1 MKKILL
7 QIIKDIPFFLGCIFL
22 AFFIWIFATMTSDP
36 SEVGRFPQ
44 TITIETI
51 GLDENEMIT
60 SGIPNSVSVNL
71 RAPNSVWRRMSLE
84 RVSGKAIID
93 VTDLDAGTHQ
103 VPIEVQIGISPIQI
117 VSVSPATATLVIEEY
132 DTKDFEV
139 QVDEIGDI
147 PTAFRA
153 DAPIVVPETVLISGT
168 VSQLDKINKVSVS
181 LERDN
186 NTTESI
192 QTTLPV
198 SAYSE
203 DGRVIRDLT
212 ITPDKVE
219 VTQDI
224 RMRGGYRIISVKLS
238 VKGEI
243 ANGYRVDNL
252 SVDPGFVTVY
262 SADKELLNSLNS
274 YIETEPVYLD
284 ELYASTSRKLS
295 LNVPE
300 GITLVGD
307 TTVTAKVEISAIE
320 STTSIAEI
328 PVSLVGLEDGMEAY
342 VSPATIDV
350 VLSGPMVSL
359 SEIESEDIHATV
371 GVQDLREGNYQL
383 APNVEVAS
391 ADTITVQSIQPGTV
405 EVQITMIPSESIE
418 ESDTEEND
426 LEK

>member
-1 MKKILL
+1 MK
-7 QIIKDIPFFLGCIFL
+7 
-22 AFFIWIFATMTSDP
+22 
-36 SEVGRFPQ
+36 
-44 TITIETI
+44 
-51 GLDENEMIT
+51 
-60 SGIPNSVSVNL
+60 
-71 RAPNSVWRRMSLE
+71 E

-93 VTDLDAGTHQ
+93 VTGLDAGTHQ
-103 VPIEVQIGISPIQI
+103 VPIDVQIGISPVQI
-117 VSVSPATATLVIEEY
+117 VSVSPAMVTLVIEEF
-132 DTKDFEV
+132 DTKEFEV
-139 QVDEIGDI
+139 EVDEIGDI

-153 DAPIVVPETVLISGT
+153 DAPVVVPETVSISGT
-168 VSQLDKINKVSVS
+168 VSQLDKIDKVSVL
-181 LERDN
+181 LEHNN

-203 DGRVIRDLT
+203 DGRVIRDIT
-212 ITPDKVE
+212 ITPEKVD

-224 RMRGGYRIISVKLS
+224 RMRGGYRILSVKLS

-243 ANGYRVDNL
+243 ANGYRVENL

-284 ELYASTSRKLS
+284 ELFATTSRKLS

-307 TTVTAKVEISAIE
+307 TTVNATVEISAIE

-328 PVSLVGLEDGMEAY
+328 PVSLVGLEDGMDAY
-342 VSPATIDV
+342 ISPATIDV

-359 SEIESEDIHATV
+359 SEIGSEDIHAV
-371 GVQDLREGNYQL
+371 IGVQDLREGNYQL
-383 APNVEVAS
+383 APTVEVSS
-391 ADTITVQSIQPGTV
+391 ADTITVQSVQPGTV
-405 EVQITMIPSESIE
+405 EVQITAIPTESIE
-418 ESDTEEND
+418 EPDADEPNSEF
-426 LEK
+426 

>member
-1 MKKILL
+1 MKKVLL
-7 QIIKDIPFFLGCIFL
+7 QIIKDIPLFLGCVFL

-44 TITIETI
+44 TITIETV
-51 GLDENEMIT
+51 GLDENEIIT

-117 VSVSPATATLVIEEY
+117 VSVSPATATLVIEEF
-132 DTKDFEV
+132 DTREFEV

-153 DAPIVVPETVLISGT
+153 DAPIVVPETVSISGT

-186 NTTESI
+186 NTTDSI

-243 ANGYRVDNL
+243 ANGYRVENL

-284 ELYASTSRKLS
+284 ELYATTSRKLS

-307 TTVTAKVEISAIE
+307 TTVAATVEISAIE

-328 PVSLVGLEDGMEAY
+328 PVSLVGLEDGMDAY
-342 VSPATIDV
+342 VSPSTIDV

-371 GVQDLREGNYQL
+371 GVQDLGEGNYQL

-418 ESDTEEND
+418 ESETEEN
-426 LEK
+426 K

>member
-1 MKKILL
+1 MKKVLL
-7 QIIKDIPFFLGCIFL
+7 QIIKDIPLFLGCVFL

-44 TITIETI
+44 TITIETV
-51 GLDENEMIT
+51 GLDENEIIT

-117 VSVSPATATLVIEEY
+117 VSVSPATATLVIEEF
-132 DTKDFEV
+132 DTREFEV

-153 DAPIVVPETVLISGT
+153 DAPIVVPETVSISGT

-186 NTTESI
+186 NTTDSI

-243 ANGYRVDNL
+243 ANGYRVENL

-284 ELYASTSRKLS
+284 ELYATTSRKLS

-307 TTVTAKVEISAIE
+307 TTVAATVEISAIE

-328 PVSLVGLEDGMEAY
+328 PVSLVGLEDGMDAY
-342 VSPATIDV
+342 VSPSTIDV

-371 GVQDLREGNYQL
+371 GVQDLGEGNYQL

-418 ESDTEEND
+418 ESETEEN
-426 LEK
+426 EIEN